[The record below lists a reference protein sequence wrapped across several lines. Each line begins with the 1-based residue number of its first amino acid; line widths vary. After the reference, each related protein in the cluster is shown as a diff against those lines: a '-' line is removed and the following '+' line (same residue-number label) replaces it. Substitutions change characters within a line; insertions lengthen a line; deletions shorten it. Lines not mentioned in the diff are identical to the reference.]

1 MYVCAVEDES
11 ELQEILKELFQ
22 DQGSHYQG
30 FTSVEALKEEL
41 DQISMDVLL
50 LDRRLSGQD
59 GLSFLGEFRQDSPS
73 FPIVVLTGQGSPEE
87 RMEGT
92 RFGATDYITKP
103 CHFPEL
109 LLKLQTVVNDP
120 YRKQEFYRNGWR
132 ISDADQSLN
141 YKTNSIRFSS
151 LEFSIFRTLAQRISE
166 LVTYEELEKVT
177 GDLNRNTVSAHI
189 KSVRSK
195 LAKTPFKIQAARNL
209 GYRVFVTKE

>member
-30 FTSVEALKEEL
+30 FTSVEDLKEKIN
-41 DQISMDVLL
+41 QITMDVLL

-59 GLSFLGEFRQDSPS
+59 GLSFLGEFRQSSPS
-73 FPIVVLTGQGSPEE
+73 FPIFVLTGQGSPEE

-109 LLKLQTVVNDP
+109 VLKLQTVVNDP
-120 YRKQEFYRNGWR
+120 YRKQEFYRHGWK
-132 ISDADQSLN
+132 ISDNDQSLSFGD
-141 YKTNSIRFSS
+141 KVIRFSG
-151 LEFSIFRTLAQRISE
+151 LEYSIFRKLIQNISE
-166 LVTYEELEKVT
+166 LVTYEALESIT

-189 KSVRSK
+189 KSIRAK
-195 LAKTPFKIQAARNL
+195 LAKTDFKVQAARNL
-209 GYRVFVTKE
+209 GYRIFLTKE